1 MIATS
6 YEYLAMDRRGE
17 RVRGIAK
24 GQTEADVVRQVT
36 ASGLT
41 PVRVR
46 KARVKRVGSRRV
58 RTKDI
63 AQFTYQLGVLINAR
77 IPIGEGLRSIA
88 EQEGP
93 GKFRDMLLQMAIKIE
108 SGDRIASA
116 MAEHEKVLGKVMIET
131 ISAAEQSGNLIKVLE
146 YLSEMT
152 ERQMEMRQQVRGALM
167 YPACVVGVLVI
178 AVIFLVGFV
187 VPKFARMFMSRGI
200 ELPIFTRILMWV
212 GESFQGFWWLYL
224 LAAGGTFFGVRRAWK
239 RPSSRRKIERG
250 FDRVP
255 VLNRMFKGM
264 AVARFARVFGLS
276 LGAGITLLDA
286 LRMSSRAAGS
296 MGLGA
301 DIDRTIDQVRAGG
314 KMSGA
319 LAMSQY
325 LPPFAKRM
333 LTSGEESAELPRMC
347 GVIARH
353 YERETGALTKN
364 FATVIEPVMI
374 VLIASVVLM
383 IALAIFLPMWN
394 MVQVMEH

>member
-46 KARVKRVGSRRV
+46 KVRVKRVGSRRV